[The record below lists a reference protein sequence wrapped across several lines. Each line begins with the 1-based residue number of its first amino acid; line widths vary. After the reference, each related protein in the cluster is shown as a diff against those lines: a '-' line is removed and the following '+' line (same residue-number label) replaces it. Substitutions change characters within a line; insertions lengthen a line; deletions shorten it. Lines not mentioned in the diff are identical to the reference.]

1 MRWMSAADTN
11 VLRKDKQIDILT
23 DSHISIKKRHQ
34 YPRKIFFCPKM
45 FRSFLQVTRNLEFEF
60 Q

>member
-1 MRWMSAADTN
+1 MSAADTN

-23 DSHISIKKRHQ
+23 DSHISIKKRYQ

-45 FRSFLQVTRNLEFEF
+45 FRSLLQVTRNLEFEF